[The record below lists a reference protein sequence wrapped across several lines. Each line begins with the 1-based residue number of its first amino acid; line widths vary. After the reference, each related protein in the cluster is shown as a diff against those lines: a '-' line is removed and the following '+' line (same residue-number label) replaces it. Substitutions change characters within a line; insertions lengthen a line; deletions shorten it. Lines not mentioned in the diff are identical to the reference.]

1 MTFPEGDPKP
11 IVSISPP
18 TSILAEM
25 GGSATFDVTMNEV
38 SGLDTTVTFSYG
50 GTATLG
56 TDFSVAGNNYTPTA
70 KTLVIPAGMT
80 MGQITLFGLNN
91 QTFGPDLTA
100 AVTMQTAVNAAIS
113 ALPTSIATITE
124 GNPGPTVSLAL
135 TGSPMPEIGGQAL
148 VTASIAN
155 AKPYPTDVL
164 INLGFT
170 GTAVLGVNY
179 TASGT
184 YFNPAT
190 NTLRIPAGATSST
203 LVLQAVD
210 DGIYG
215 PNLNAVVSIQ
225 SLSPGIAPG
234 GPVTATIIEGD
245 APPSV
250 SLTATT
256 SSIPEDGGQV
266 TMTATLSALSRL
278 DTTVPLTFAGTAA
291 YGTNYIVVS
300 QAYNPNT
307 QSLLIK
313 AGQTSASILL
323 VAQSDNQYGP
333 NLTVVVGVNSTG
345 PTLTSSPITVTIV
358 ESSPPPVLMVSDI
371 GLSEA
376 AGTAV
381 FTAIL
386 SCAELVARQRDLSYL
401 RHHGRGRRGL
411 SVDQRNPDLRAG
423 CYGRNHRRSRH
434 R

>member
-1 MTFPEGDPKP
+1 M
-11 IVSISPP
+11 
-18 TSILAEM
+18 
-25 GGSATFDVTMNEV
+25 
-38 SGLDTTVTFSYG
+38 
-50 GTATLG
+50 
-56 TDFSVAGNNYTPTA
+56 
-70 KTLVIPAGMT
+70 
-80 MGQITLFGLNN
+80 
-91 QTFGPDLTA
+91 
-100 AVTMQTAVNAAIS
+100 
-113 ALPTSIATITE
+113 
-124 GNPGPTVSLAL
+124 
-135 TGSPMPEIGGQAL
+135 
-148 VTASIAN
+148 
-155 AKPYPTDVL
+155 
-164 INLGFT
+164 
-170 GTAVLGVNY
+170 
-179 TASGT
+179 
-184 YFNPAT
+184 
-190 NTLRIPAGATSST
+190 
-203 LVLQAVD
+203 LQAVD

-386 SCAELVARQRDLSYL
+386 SAPSLLPVSVTYHTFDITAVAGADYQSTSGTLTFAPGVTAEIIDVPVIDDHLFGPPSKLF
-401 RHHGRGRRGL
+401 GL
-411 SVDQRNPDLRAG
+411 S
-423 CYGRNHRRSRH
+423 SM
-434 R
+434 